1 MDIEYIINDHIII
14 IMSIEWR
21 IIDDYPN
28 YEVNNNGEIKCNEQ
42 IVKLI
47 KRGEYRVVNLHNKG
61 SESSIRYVHRIVAV
75 AFIPNPDN
83 KRVVDH
89 INNIKSDNRLENLRW
104 TTQSENCI
112 NIPTRAKNRHIYS
125 SSPRSHLVKI
135 LRNGKWV
142 FNKRFSTL
150 EEAIAA
156 RDNFI
161 EQSNN
166 SISS

>member
-1 MDIEYIINDHIII
+1 
-14 IMSIEWR
+14 MSIEWR
-21 IIDDYPN
+21 TIEGYPN
-28 YEVNNNGEIKCNEQ
+28 YKIGTNGEIKRNEQ
-42 IVKLI
+42 IVKLTPHS
-47 KRGEYRVVNLHNKG
+47 GGYRVINLHNEG
-61 SESSIRYVHRIVAV
+61 CESSVQYVHRIVAV
-75 AFIPNPDN
+75 TFISNPGN

-89 INNIKSDNRLENLRW
+89 INNDRSDNRVENLRW

-156 RDNFI
+156 RDDFLKQF
-161 EQSNN
+161 E
-166 SISS
+166 SI